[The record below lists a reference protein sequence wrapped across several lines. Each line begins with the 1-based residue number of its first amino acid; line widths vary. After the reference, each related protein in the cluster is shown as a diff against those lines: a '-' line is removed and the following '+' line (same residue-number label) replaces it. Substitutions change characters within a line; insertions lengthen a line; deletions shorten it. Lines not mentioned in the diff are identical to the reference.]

1 MAERRMFTQK
11 ITESDAFLEMPLSSQ
26 AFYFHLCMNA
36 DDDGFVKNP
45 KGIAK
50 LVGASEDD
58 FKLLVMKSF
67 VIMYDTGV
75 IVIKHWRMHNLLR
88 KDRYTKSNYLEERNQ
103 LYIKENGAYTLD
115 ETKGEKLPGN
125 QMATKWQPNGNP
137 VKESIVKDSVDKGS
151 KEEESIEKEKGTNV
165 PKKKTVYFPQ
175 NEELD
180 NAFQEFL
187 AMRKYIKKPIS
198 TQQAITRKLNK
209 IEKLSGG
216 DDDLAIKIINQSTD
230 NCWLD
235 IYTLKNSG
243 SSPKTKTVYDEWRDA

>member
-1 MAERRMFTQK
+1 MFTQK

-45 KGIAK
+45 KMLAK

-75 IVIKHWRMHNLLR
+75 IVIKHWRMHNILR

-125 QMATKWQPNGNP
+125 QMATKWQPVGNP
-137 VKESIVKDSVDKGS
+137 VKDSIGKDSI
-151 KEEESIEKEKGTNV
+151 EEESIEKEKGTNV
-165 PKKKTVYFPQ
+165 PKKKTVYFPD
-175 NEELD
+175 NEELE

-187 AMRKYIKKPIS
+187 TMRTKIKKPLE
-198 TQQAITRKLNK
+198 TKQAVTRMLNK
-209 IEKLSGG
+209 IEKLSSG
-216 DDDLAIKIINQSTD
+216 DNDLAIKILNQSTD
-230 NCWLD
+230 HCWQD
-235 IYTLKNSG
+235 VYALKENSG
-243 SSPKTKTVYDEWRDA
+243 SSPKTVFDEWRDA

>member
-1 MAERRMFTQK
+1 MFTQK
-11 ITESDAFLEMPLSSQ
+11 ITESDAFLAMPLSAQ

-45 KGIAK
+45 KMLAK

-75 IVIKHWRMHNLLR
+75 IVIKHWRMHNILR
-88 KDRYTKSNYLEERNQ
+88 KDRYKKTTYIEERNQ
-103 LYIKENGAYTLD
+103 LYLKENGAYTLD
-115 ETKGEKLPGN
+115 ETKGEKLSGN

-137 VKESIVKDSVDKGS
+137 VKDSIGKDSIGKDSIGKDSIV
-151 KEEESIEKEKGTNV
+151 EESIEKEKGTNV
-165 PKKKTVYFPQ
+165 PKKKTVSFPH
-175 NEELD
+175 NEELE

-198 TQQAITRKLNK
+198 TQQAITRKINK

>member
-1 MAERRMFTQK
+1 MFTQK
-11 ITESDAFLEMPLSSQ
+11 ITESDAFLAMSLSAQ

-45 KGIAK
+45 KMLAK

-75 IVIKHWRMHNLLR
+75 IVIKHWRMHNILR
-88 KDRYTKSNYLEERNQ
+88 KDRYTKTTYIEERNQ
-103 LYIKENGAYTLD
+103 LYLKENGAYTLD
-115 ETKGEKLPGN
+115 ETKGEKLSGN

-137 VKESIVKDSVDKGS
+137 VKDSIGKDSIGKDSIV
-151 KEEESIEKEKGTNV
+151 EESIEKEKGTNV
-165 PKKKTVYFPQ
+165 PKKKTVYFPH
-175 NEELD
+175 NEELE

-198 TQQAITRKLNK
+198 TQQAITRKINK

>member
-1 MAERRMFTQK
+1 MFTQK
-11 ITESDAFLEMPLSSQ
+11 ITESDAFLAMPLSAQ

-45 KGIAK
+45 KMLAK

-75 IVIKHWRMHNLLR
+75 IVIKHWRMHNILR
-88 KDRYTKSNYLEERNQ
+88 KDRYTKTTYIEERNQ
-103 LYIKENGAYTLD
+103 LYLKENGAYTLD
-115 ETKGEKLPGN
+115 ETKGEKLSGN

-137 VKESIVKDSVDKGS
+137 VKESIVKDSVVKGS

-175 NEELD
+175 NAELE

>member
-1 MAERRMFTQK
+1 MFTQK
-11 ITESDAFLEMPLSSQ
+11 ITESDAFLAMSLSAQ

-45 KGIAK
+45 KMLAK

-58 FKLLVMKSF
+58 FQLLVMKSF

-75 IVIKHWRMHNLLR
+75 IVIKHWRMHNILR
-88 KDRYTKSNYLEERNQ
+88 KDRYTKTTYIEERNQ
-103 LYIKENGAYTLD
+103 LYLKENGAYTLD
-115 ETKGEKLPGN
+115 ETKGEKLSGN

-137 VKESIVKDSVDKGS
+137 VKDSIGKDSIGKDSIGKDSIV
-151 KEEESIEKEKGTNV
+151 EESIEKEKGTNV
-165 PKKKTVYFPQ
+165 PKKKTVYFPH
-175 NEELD
+175 NEELE

-198 TQQAITRKLNK
+198 TQQAITRKINK

>member
-1 MAERRMFTQK
+1 MFTQK
-11 ITESDAFLEMPLSSQ
+11 ITESDAFLAMPLSSQ

-45 KGIAK
+45 KMLAK

-75 IVIKHWRMHNLLR
+75 IVIKHWRMHNILR
-88 KDRYTKSNYLEERNQ
+88 KDRYTKTTYIEERNQ
-103 LYIKENGAYTLD
+103 LYLKENGAYTLD
-115 ETKGEKLPGN
+115 ETKGEKLSGN
-125 QMATKWQPNGNP
+125 QMATKWQPVGNP
-137 VKESIVKDSVDKGS
+137 VKDSIGKDSIGKD
-151 KEEESIEKEKGTNV
+151 SIEKEKGTNV

-175 NEELD
+175 NEELE

-187 AMRKYIKKPIS
+187 AMRKNIKKPIS
-198 TQQAITRKLNK
+198 TQQAITRMLNK

-230 NCWLD
+230 HCWQD
-235 IYTLKNSG
+235 VYELKDGSG
-243 SSPKTKTVYDEWRDA
+243 PKKNVYDEWRDA

>member
-1 MAERRMFTQK
+1 MFTQK
-11 ITESDAFLEMPLSSQ
+11 ITESDAFLAMPLSAQ

-45 KGIAK
+45 KMLAK

-75 IVIKHWRMHNLLR
+75 IVIKHWRMHNILR
-88 KDRYTKSNYLEERNQ
+88 KDRYTKTTYIEERNQ
-103 LYIKENGAYTLD
+103 LYLKENGAYTLD
-115 ETKGEKLPGN
+115 ETKGEKLSGN
-125 QMATKWQPNGNP
+125 QMATKWQPVGNP
-137 VKESIVKDSVDKGS
+137 VKDSIGKDSIGKDSIV
-151 KEEESIEKEKGTNV
+151 EESIEKEKGTNV

-187 AMRKYIKKPIS
+187 TMRKNIKKPIS
-198 TQQAITRKLNK
+198 TQQAITRMLNK

-230 NCWLD
+230 HCWQD
-235 IYTLKNSG
+235 VYALKENSG
-243 SSPKTKTVYDEWRDA
+243 SSPKTVFDEWRDA